1 MERRKDILA
10 VSLLLLVI
18 VIRFSPFV
26 FMGYPLNSDSWKN
39 YYPWF
44 NDYSSEEIK
53 TINYDSNLEYGTW
66 FPMVK
71 EEISHGRFPLWN
83 PYSGCGMPMYVDHLI
98 PVFHI
103 PFAVAL
109 LFPGDLINSAY
120 AFLMA
125 IIGTLFFYWFLR
137 NWRFSVFVSLF
148 GGLVFFLSGWQ
159 MYLYPPEVASLI
171 WIPAILLF
179 YDRFLE
185 SEKMSDAAWC
195 AFFIGQLLIG
205 GYPAY
210 IAHFFYVVA
219 IYMFWRKFHRD
230 FKFTISTKRWLAGIV
245 VMAVF
250 GVLIS
255 AVQNYPTW
263 QFMNLTNRGI
273 SSESKV
279 LEDANQVQSAKV
291 TQLIRSSSDED
302 LIGSFMTSTMRKK
315 SQILFP
321 TFMKDFDKS
330 RSFVGP
336 VVVLLAMIGL
346 FGTSRRF
353 LIIRLLFIV
362 FAFFTMIPPAFSMLA
377 RFIPGWTISALLP
390 RDVFNFL
397 MFFLAVIG
405 LDHVINNRRKSAW
418 LGFIVVFTFIGIL
431 ILKNYH
437 PIFSSHPENEIYR
450 WNVSLDSLLLTVY
463 ISISSLLMLLIGF
476 KVQGRQISNL
486 FGVIALL
493 VFLTTGLITHFY
505 AFPYFNSK
513 PYMPETEAISTIKQI
528 CSDGRIVRYSSE
540 EPRLSFKDQLTNVL
554 PPNIPSRFQIMDS
567 LGYDNIMLANMEEFL
582 DTSAPGSVIRGRG
595 SLHVQ
600 SKEYLQPDSD
610 FIRMTGTRY
619 ILEKISEPVPYN
631 REIPFKEINGIR
643 IYDLGA
649 GKEHPYL
656 KCLDS
661 DVNLHVFEFDRKT
674 MSTVDASFEVDKDCA
689 IIIADTYHPRW
700 RATLDG
706 SVVEVKEANLAF
718 RSISVP
724 KGKHDLHMWF
734 DARDINSGGIV
745 SAVSLILLVLIG
757 MCGRKRTSVEIKK

>member
-18 VIRFSPFV
+18 IIRFSPFV
-26 FMGYPLNSDSWKN
+26 FMGYPLNTDSWKN

-44 NDYSSEEIK
+44 VDYKSEDIK
-53 TINYDSNLEYGTW
+53 TVNYDSNLEYGTW
-66 FPMVK
+66 FPIVK
-71 EEISHGRFPLWN
+71 DEISHGRFPLWN

-120 AFLMA
+120 AFFMA

-219 IYMFWRKFHRD
+219 IYMLWRKFHSD
-230 FKFTISTKRWLAGIV
+230 FKFTISTKRWLAGIL

-263 QFMNLTNRGI
+263 QFMKLTNRDI

-279 LEDANQVQSAKV
+279 FKSTDSAPEKVEEIQSEGGEADNSFKAK
-291 TQLIRSSSDED
+291 IHNY
-302 LIGSFMTSTMRKK
+302 FMGKLT
-315 SQILFP
+315 ILFP
-321 TFMKDFDKS
+321 SFQMNPDIS
-330 RSFVGP
+330 RNFVGP
-336 VVVLLAMIGL
+336 VVLMLSLIGLIAASRKYLVIKIMFLIFGVFFLIPPVFKLLA
-346 FGTSRRF
+346 
-353 LIIRLLFIV
+353 V
-362 FAFFTMIPPAFSMLA
+362 V
-377 RFIPGWTISALLP
+377 IPGWSISALLP
-390 RDVFNFL
+390 REVFYFL
-397 MFFLAVIG
+397 MFFLAVVG
-405 LDHVINNRRKSAW
+405 LDKVISCHQRNQLVGGLSQFFPSMAILAVLFFYDHSSMYFSELFMISMFANFITLLFVYWLINNRTS
-418 LGFIVVFTFIGIL
+418 
-431 ILKNYH
+431 
-437 PIFSSHPENEIYR
+437 EIP
-450 WNVSLDSLLLTVY
+450 VTE
-463 ISISSLLMLLIGF
+463 
-476 KVQGRQISNL
+476 RQAEC
-486 FGVIALL
+486 ALL
-493 VFLTTGLITHFY
+493 FFIISGLLSHFY
-505 AFPYFNSK
+505 LFPYFNSK
-513 PYMPETEAISTIKQI
+513 SYMPTTEAISVIKQI
-528 CSDGRIVRYSSE
+528 CTDGRIVRYGSE
-540 EPRLSFKDQLTNVL
+540 EPRLSFKEHLTYIL
-554 PPNIPSRFQIMDS
+554 PPNIPSRFGIMDS
-567 LGYDNIMLANMEEFL
+567 LGYDNMMLANMEEFL
-582 DTSAPGSVIRGRG
+582 NTYAPGSVIRGRG
-595 SLHVQ
+595 SLHVP
-600 SKEYLQPDSD
+600 SKESLQPDSD

-619 ILEKISEPVPYN
+619 IMEKTSEKDPYN
-631 REIPFKEINGIR
+631 PRYPFKGVSGIK

-649 GKEHPYL
+649 GNEHPYL
-656 KCLDS
+656 KCWDN
-661 DVNLHVFEFDRKT
+661 DVNLNVLEFERKT
-674 MSTVDASFEVDKDCA
+674 MSTLDASFEVDKDCT
-689 IIIADTYHPRW
+689 IVIADTYHPNW

-706 SVVEVKEANLAF
+706 SEVEIKPANIAF
-718 RSISVP
+718 RAIIVP

-734 DARDINSGGIV
+734 DGRDIKAGGVV
-745 SAVSLILLVLIG
+745 SAVSLVMLVLIG
-757 MCGRKRTSVEIKK
+757 VCGRKRNSVEK